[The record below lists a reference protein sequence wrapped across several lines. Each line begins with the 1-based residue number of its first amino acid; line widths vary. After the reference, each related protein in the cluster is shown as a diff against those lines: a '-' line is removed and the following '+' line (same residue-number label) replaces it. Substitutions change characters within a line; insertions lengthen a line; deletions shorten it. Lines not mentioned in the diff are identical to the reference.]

1 MFFFGSKKEKLKKVA
16 EFAEALAQG
25 ETQPFIWD
33 ESDPLSTRLS
43 KALNQIAE
51 LLSSRY
57 LELEKEASHLDGIL
71 ETIQEGVLL
80 TDTDGR
86 ILLANKAL
94 CELFQVKKDPTGKSL
109 IEVFRHEKIQEVCD
123 QLLVSPGRVSFD
135 LDLGIVKET
144 ALRVNFSS
152 MKTPKATKA
161 LGVVGVFID
170 MTQVKKLEKMRKEF
184 VANISHEL
192 KTPLSSIKGYS
203 ETLIQ
208 NCPKEPERVQE
219 FARIIHRN
227 AERLQQLVEDIMA
240 LSQLEQKKAPL
251 HREPTDIWAV
261 AREVC
266 QQLSHLAERSKVELE
281 VFSGGALPLI
291 AVDEEKIK
299 KVFTAILENA
309 IKYAGEGKRAVV
321 QAKVLDDKLEICIED
336 NGPGIPKEALPNVFE
351 RFYRVEKSRSRDVG
365 GSGLGLAI
373 AKHIVLAHGGEIWV
387 ESVVGKGSSFYFT
400 LPIVTES

>member
-1 MFFFGSKKEKLKKVA
+1 VFFGSKKEKLKKVA
-16 EFAEALAQG
+16 EFAEALARG
-25 ETQPFIWD
+25 ETQPFILD
-33 ESDPLSTRLS
+33 ESDPLSYRLT
-43 KALNQIAE
+43 KALNQIAD
-51 LLSSRY
+51 LLSARY
-57 LELEKEASHLDGIL
+57 LELEKESSHLEGIL

-80 TDTDGR
+80 TDAEGG

-94 CELFQVKKDPTGKSL
+94 CELFQVKKEPTGKSL

-123 QLLVSPGRVSFD
+123 QLLQSPGRVSFD

-152 MKTPKATKA
+152 MRSAKANKT

-208 NCPKEPERVQE
+208 NCPREPERVRE
-219 FARIIHRN
+219 FAQIIHRN
-227 AERLQQLVEDIMA
+227 AQRLEHLVEDIMA
-240 LSQLEQKKAPL
+240 LSRLEQKKEIL
-251 HREPTDIWAV
+251 HKSPIDLLLV

-266 QQLSHLAERSKVELE
+266 QQLSHLAQLSQVRLE
-281 VFSGGALPLI
+281 VVSGEPLPLI
-291 AVDEEKIK
+291 IADEEKIK

-309 IKYAGEGKRAVV
+309 IKYAGEGKRALVR
-321 QAKVLDDKLEICIED
+321 AKVLEGKVQVCIED
-336 NGPGIPKEALPNVFE
+336 NGPGIPKEALPSVFE

-373 AKHIVLAHGGEIWV
+373 AKHIVLAHEGEIWV
-387 ESVVGKGSSFYFT
+387 ESPPGQGASFYFT